1 MHGHSLIGQAAA
13 PTVAIVRAIRADQLT
28 APTPCQEYDV
38 RRLLHHLLYWGPSL
52 EGAARGSVVAPPAD
66 PEPELE
72 LTGDDWV
79 GSVTGQVDRLATA
92 WSDPAAWEGTTQLGG
107 PPSLPAAIV
116 GGMVL
121 TELVVHGWDL
131 ARATGQPPQWDDR
144 VLAFVH
150 REVAGT
156 AEQGRQ
162 LGVYGPLVRVPGT
175 APVLDQLLGLTGR
188 DPRWSAS
195 RAAMPAPPT

>member
-13 PTVAIVRAIRADQLT
+13 PTVAIVRAIRTDQLT

-38 RRLLHHLLYWGPSL
+38 RRLLNHLLYWGPSL
-52 EGAARGSVVAPPAD
+52 EGAARGTAVAPPAD
-66 PEPELE
+66 REPDLD
-72 LTGDDWV
+72 LAGDDWA
-79 GSVTGQVDRLATA
+79 GPVTGQLDRLAAA
-92 WSDPAAWEGTTQLGG
+92 WSDSSAWEGTTQLAG
-107 PPSLPAAIV
+107 PPDLPAATI

-131 ARATGQPPQWDDR
+131 ARATGQPPQWNDQ

-150 REVAGT
+150 RQVADT

-162 LGVYGPLVRVPGT
+162 MGVYGPEVPVPGT

-188 DPRWSAS
+188 DPGW
-195 RAAMPAPPT
+195 PAGH